1 MESGWRRGSWRR
13 WLWAGAVGRHEELT
27 GTCAGLW
34 GGITHPSSCQSR
46 PRVSAKGVSAAREV
60 VSLPFRIFL
69 GVWDHLRDAAIWQ
82 CYCWVHDDFSL
93 LYVLCKC
100 NKSIARWISA
110 PCMLW
115 PGRRL
120 IYQLLFR
127 YLSFAIVTAGDN
139 TTSPSRPASR
149 GKSRSKIYSNLK
161 WVEQDDMI

>member
-1 MESGWRRGSWRR
+1 MKKS
-13 WLWAGAVGRHEELT
+13 VGRWRVVGEE
-27 GTCAGLW
+27 GAGGGGCELGVW
-34 GGITHPSSCQSR
+34 GDTRSWQVPVLGSGGHHPPSSCHSR
-46 PRVSAKGVSAAREV
+46 PRVSAKGVSAARDL

-69 GVWDHLRDAAIWQ
+69 GVWDHLIDAALWQ

-139 TTSPSRPASR
+139 TTSPPRPASR
-149 GKSRSKIYSNLK
+149 GKSRSKI
-161 WVEQDDMI
+161 